1 MARLLDASCRLCR
14 REGIKLMLKSSRC
27 DTAKCA
33 MERDSRN
40 KPPGM
45 HTWPRRKASSYAI
58 RLREKQKVKRYY
70 GVSERQFR
78 RVFASAERARENTGL
93 VMLELLERRLDNVV
107 FKSGLVPSRKTARQA
122 IVHGHI
128 HMGGRR
134 IDRPGYLVRQGDK
147 IAVSPREKSQK
158 YVREQIG
165 LDGPRPPVGGWLDV
179 DFNQLE
185 AVVKALPARDD
196 VMIPVEEHL
205 IVEFCSR

>member
-1 MARLLDASCRLCR
+1 MARLLGSACRLCR
-14 REGIKLMLKSSRC
+14 REGIKLMLKGARC

-45 HTWPRRKASSYAI
+45 HAWRRGKTSSYAI

-70 GVSERQFR
+70 GLSERQFR
-78 RVFASAERARENTGL
+78 RVFDRAERARENTGL
-93 VMLELLERRLDNVV
+93 AMLELLERRLDNVV
-107 FKSGLVPSRKTARQA
+107 FKSGLAPSRKTARQA
-122 IVHGHI
+122 IAHGHF
-128 HMGGRR
+128 HLGGRR
-134 IDRPGYLVRQGDK
+134 LDRPGHMVRQGDK

-158 YVREQIG
+158 FIRDQFG
-165 LDGPRPPVGGWLDV
+165 PDGARSPVGSWLEV
-179 DFNQLE
+179 DLNKLE
-185 AVVKALPARDD
+185 AVVSALPARDD